1 MIRAEDVKEI
11 INYTAEDLTRLIQDK
26 YPGDNFL
33 AAEFLGVNNTSKFV
47 FSVDKY
53 IGEDEDEG
61 TETWCT
67 TKVFVG
73 RYNGLIGA
81 DY

>member
-1 MIRAEDVKEI
+1 MIRAADVKEI
-11 INYTAEDLTRLIQDK
+11 INYTAEDLTRLIQEVYPKDK
-26 YPGDNFL
+26 FL

-47 FSVDKY
+47 FSVTWY
-53 IGEDEDEG
+53 NEEYECED
-61 TETWCT
+61 T